1 MNTNKHFWKII
12 STLPASRCGHSS
24 CIRKW
29 TASKCCWL
37 FFIPMSG
44 LWLWE
49 SEAAAEWNMCHV
61 QRKPNSQ
68 NAPIRSLNN
77 PSSSWCWPWKIVNG
91 IFNICL
97 CCGLL
102 LCCVLYIQSIVS
114 KCASKMRNI
123 QLLLSNLIE
132 FYFVRCI
139 LALQRFFFCLFF
151 HLICINFR
159 NVLMVNNTWGCTKEQ
174 CHQIHTCKEK
184 KDIRFSIWTFNSF
197 IYSHYLKK
205 KQIFPMDYFVV
216 IVMSCC
222 AISNLLILFF
232 MVWSKLFYSPN
243 IKSSTHSEWGSLK
256 YFV

>member
-37 FFIPMSG
+37 FFIPTSG

-61 QRKPNSQ
+61 QWKPNSQ